1 MAKKSLLPR
10 RSLLWSLKV
19 SVGFYSKKNEKK
31 EAATA
36 CCSKA
41 FLSCIPNR
49 LFSLYV
55 EGIKKEER
63 SKEVLLFPLKKKSK
77 TKVTFLTEFSKKG
90 LSAMALHFRP
100 RNET

>member
-55 EGIKKEER
+55 EGIKKEEKQG
-63 SKEVLLFPLKKKSK
+63 SFTIPLEKEVQDEGHLL
-77 TKVTFLTEFSKKG
+77 
-90 LSAMALHFRP
+90 
-100 RNET
+100 N

>member
-31 EAATA
+31 EAC

-100 RNET
+100 